1 MIEIE
6 TIPISDG
13 DYGRLSSSDI
23 LKKFLPERLGIR
35 LLKADRQGELHHSAK
50 NEVHR

>member
-1 MIEIE
+1 M
-6 TIPISDG
+6 T
-13 DYGRLSSSDI
+13 DYSTI
-23 LKKFLPERLGIR
+23 LKKAKREIVVFTKKILPERLGIR